1 MNQDVIAWVL
11 DGLVL
16 LLALAM
22 VRVTRTGLRT
32 GIARGRYG
40 RTASRAD
47 NPSGFRQ
54 LIWMTGISAGV
65 LAIFAVALA
74 VRLIVRGA
82 A

>member
-1 MNQDVIAWVL
+1 MSQDAIAWILTGIVA
-11 DGLVL
+11 L
-16 LLALAM
+16 LSLAM
-22 VRVTRTGLRT
+22 VRVTLKGLRT

-54 LIWMTGISAGV
+54 LIFMTSFSAAV
-65 LAIFAVALA
+65 LAIFAIALA